1 MFCGQLTPLHAL
13 LSWNQ
18 HRRKIFLK
26 SFVSFEVEQQAM
38 LHRASI
44 FPKAG
49 RRRKPV
55 KVIPVDRSS
64 PHLSESY
71 YKAERIFLNV
81 SIGASHT

>member
-1 MFCGQLTPLHAL
+1 
-13 LSWNQ
+13 
-18 HRRKIFLK
+18 
-26 SFVSFEVEQQAM
+26 M

-49 RRRKPV
+49 RRGKPV

-71 YKAERIFLNV
+71 YKAERILLNV